1 MRKITSLNEDMETL
15 RKSKADTERLVTTSK
30 ARIGSLEKE
39 KDGLSKEKNVV
50 KQVLRKDVNKACNF
64 RINAIRQDHPNIM
77 SIMT

>member
-50 KQVLRKDVNKACNF
+50 KQVGF
-64 RINAIRQDHPNIM
+64 RFYLLQTKIILLYSFFH
-77 SIMT
+77 